1 LPFGRELPDPAFRG
15 MQPQLQGLEGQP
27 ALDRD
32 DDLAVEH
39 ELAGSERR
47 DRSHDIREIAAEGLA
62 RFRAQFDV
70 FAVPE
75 SEAAEAVPFGFIPPM
90 FAFR

>member
-1 LPFGRELPDPAFRG
+1 
-15 MQPQLQGLEGQP
+15 MQTQLQRLEGEA

-39 ELAGSERR
+39 ELSGGKRR
-47 DRSHDIREIAAEGLA
+47 DRGRDIGEIAAEGLA
-62 RFRAQFDV
+62 RFRAQFDG
-70 FAVPE
+70 FAIPE
-75 SEAAEAVPFGFIPPM
+75 GQAAEAVPFRFVPPM